1 MGMAQGSADAQG
13 GYPDYLRV
21 ARFKRDAAAKR
32 VYTQVQEAIRPS
44 DCDLSCYNLRLNGE
58 PTVVVVGDAP
68 SGDLD
73 ERLRRMLAAGTPGE
87 LPRDVVLMLAA
98 RGIEERQKGPWS
110 EGHYGPGKRL
120 V

>member
-1 MGMAQGSADAQG
+1 MGTAQGSADAQA
-13 GYPDYLRV
+13 GYPGYLLV

-68 SGDLD
+68 SGDLN
-73 ERLRRMLAAGTPGE
+73 ERLRHKIAAGTPAE
-87 LPRDVVLMLAA
+87 LPRDVILMLAE

-110 EGHYGPGKRL
+110 EGHYGAGKQL